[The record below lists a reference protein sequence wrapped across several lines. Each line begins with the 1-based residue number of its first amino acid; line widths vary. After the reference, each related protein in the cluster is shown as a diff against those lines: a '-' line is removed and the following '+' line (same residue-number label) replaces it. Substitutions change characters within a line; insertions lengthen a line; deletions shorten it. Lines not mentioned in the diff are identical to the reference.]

1 MNYKE
6 ILEHKLET
14 LFHNDHY
21 RAKVSEVLLTYGVTP
36 EEEKPFL
43 VRLAILKNAGVEFE
57 AIELT
62 ISVAKANFREVL
74 DQAEFPR
81 QTANPDCRDREQ
93 MMTFMDED
101 LAEWTKFLDSSEK
114 RPY

>member
-6 ILEHKLET
+6 ILETKLQT
-14 LFHNDHY
+14 IFHNEHY
-21 RAKVSEVLLTYGVTP
+21 RAKVADALLQYGKTA

-57 AIELT
+57 AIEAT
-62 ISVAKANFREVL
+62 IAIAKSDFRHVL

-81 QTANPDCRDREQ
+81 QTANQNCRDRDQ
-93 MMTFMDED
+93 MMAFMDED
-101 LAEWTKFLDSSEK
+101 QAEWTKFLK
-114 RPY
+114 Y